1 MLYNSNK
8 MFKMMYSKKNDNN
21 AALTGIRA
29 MPLKDSTSDN
39 NNSFSL
45 NRHAFVGATPVT
57 PNTEAHKIEKKWFGN
72 RDASS
77 VTSRRRY
84 NSVGENSLNANG
96 GLMSFTS
103 YKDINDTNNAL
114 RRVRAG
120 GATVPPKANAYN
132 KIFLNK
138 RKK

>member
-1 MLYNSNK
+1 

-132 KIFLNK
+132 KIF
-138 RKK
+138 

>member
-132 KIFLNK
+132 KIF
-138 RKK
+138 